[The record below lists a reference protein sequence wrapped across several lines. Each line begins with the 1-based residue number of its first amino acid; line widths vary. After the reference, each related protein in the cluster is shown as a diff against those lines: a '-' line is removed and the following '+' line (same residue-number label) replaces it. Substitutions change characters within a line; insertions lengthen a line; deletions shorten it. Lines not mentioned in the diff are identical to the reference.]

1 MENCFPSACRCR
13 RHSAMEHDFVSF
25 QKHAIYR
32 SLNFSDESVTKHM
45 LTLFRRTPELRLLEC
60 VECGDVWLR
69 GLDQLEGIQHLAL
82 VEADDLTLIEN
93 QGVWPATLDRFED
106 AWVLAF
112 GTLGRNSPD
121 IRNWQMLHNTQKAFA
136 RFSKPS
142 T

>member
-1 MENCFPSACRCR
+1 
-13 RHSAMEHDFVSF
+13 MEHDFVSF

-82 VEADDLTLIEN
+82 VEPDDLTLIEN
-93 QGVWPATLDRFED
+93 
-106 AWVLAF
+106 
-112 GTLGRNSPD
+112 
-121 IRNWQMLHNTQKAFA
+121 
-136 RFSKPS
+136 
-142 T
+142 